1 MRQMADILRATR
13 CHSISIGNVAEI
25 KIQTEE
31 KTSIKMTYVIHGIEL
46 AIAEV
51 ARCNRSSIAVA
62 MVNRD

>member
-1 MRQMADILRATR
+1 MADILRATR

-25 KIQTEE
+25 KIRTEE